1 MDGGSPAARRAGRAG
16 CGGRVGPLGPL
27 HRRGMVAGAPTF
39 WRRPVAAALLLAA
52 LAAQAVPLV
61 PASDDERI
69 ESLPARRAPPVV
81 AVPGQGTTPDPAAAV
96 REAGELLAQA
106 HADGD
111 PRFAGRA
118 LARLQPWADDPRAP
132 APLVLMLAQVEQY
145 IHRFDAAEARLKALL
160 ARDTRQP
167 QAWLTLATLQ
177 RLRGRYAESDAS
189 CAALGRLNLAALH
202 AQACSAENRALRGDV
217 EGARRQFGVLLAQAP
232 DAGTRAWLL
241 TSVGELEQR
250 AGRNAAAEQALRS
263 AWKLDPQD
271 RYAPLALADLLI
283 DQQRGADALK
293 VLDTQPRSDPV
304 LLRRVASQQFIAA
317 AQPQRGHAPAPGL
330 STDQAELR
338 ERFAQAAQRPGAFD
352 GHAREQALYAWWVEG
367 DLPAAVRH
375 AQANLATQREPFDLL
390 LLARVAAAAGD
401 RAALAQAAQV
411 QKAMDLHDQRLDRL
425 LAQP

>member
-1 MDGGSPAARRAGRAG
+1 MGARGRHPR
-16 CGGRVGPLGPL
+16 CGR
-27 HRRGMVAGAPTF
+27 GAPR
-39 WRRPVAAALLLAA
+39 WPRLWAGGLLLAA
-52 LAAQAVPLV
+52 MAAQAVPLV

-69 ESLPARRAPPVV
+69 ESLPARRAPP
-81 AVPGQGTTPDPAAAV
+81 AATPGRVLAADPAAAV
-96 REAGELLAQA
+96 REAGDLLAQA

-132 APLVLMLAQVEQY
+132 APVVLMLAQVEQY

-160 ARDTRQP
+160 VRDSRQP

-189 CAALGRLNLAALH
+189 CAALGRLNLAPLH
-202 AQACSAENRALRGDV
+202 AQACSAENRSLRGDA
-217 EGARRQFGVLLAQAP
+217 EGARRQFTVLLAQAP

-250 AGRNAAAEQALRS
+250 AGRNAAAEQALRA

-283 DQQRGADALK
+283 DQKRGADALK

-304 LLRRVASQQFIAA
+304 LLRRVAAGPRHAA
-317 AQPQRGHAPAPGL
+317 DL
-330 STDQAELR
+330 AELR
-338 ERFAQAAQRPGAFD
+338 DRFQQAGQRPGAFD

-401 RAALAQAAQV
+401 RAALAQAADV